1 MKGFLLT
8 RNSSCDEKLKNS
20 VGKGSTKSFHSEVS
34 ESALANFR
42 LQEQRIVGDFGGL
55 SFEGGR

>member
-20 VGKGSTKSFHSEVS
+20 VVRTTKSFHSEVS